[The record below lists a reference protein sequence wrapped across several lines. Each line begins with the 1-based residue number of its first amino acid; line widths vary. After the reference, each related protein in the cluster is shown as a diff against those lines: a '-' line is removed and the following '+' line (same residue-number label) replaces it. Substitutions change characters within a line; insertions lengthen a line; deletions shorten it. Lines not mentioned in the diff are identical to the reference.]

1 MSTSEIL
8 TLTIVLAAIF
18 AYINHRLIKWP
29 PTIGIT
35 VLSLGASVLLAT
47 TGKFYPSIS
56 YKALQLAA
64 SIDFRDVLMNFMLS
78 FLLFAGAIQIDAS
91 KLKKERW
98 PVLALSTLG
107 ILIST
112 TLVGSSVWYLF
123 QLFHF
128 PIPFIYCLLF
138 GALISPTDPIAVL
151 AILKEAKIPS
161 SLELKIS
168 GESLFND
175 GVAVVVFV
183 TLFDAARSGVS
194 AIDVVSVGK
203 LFFQEAIGGLLF
215 GTLLGYIGFYTLRS
229 IDDYK
234 VEVLVTM
241 AIVMGGYFV
250 AGHLH
255 VSGPLAMV
263 VAGIIT
269 GNKVKDEVFSAT
281 SRDYLGKFWE
291 LIDEILN
298 AVLFLLIGLEML
310 VIKINLTV
318 LIIGSISIIIVLL
331 ARWVSVFFPILLL
344 RFKLTFEKHAVA
356 ILTWGGLRGGLSVA
370 LALSLTPEMHR
381 DEFVLITYVIVVF
394 SILVQGLTIGGVTR
408 KLLQRNVQHGSPSL
422 KSV

>member
-1 MSTSEIL
+1 MSISGIL
-8 TLTIVLAAIF
+8 SITIVLAAVF

-29 PTIGIT
+29 PTIGIM
-35 VLSLGASVLLAT
+35 VLSLGTSVVLAVLGKYQPLLSDQMIRLAS
-47 TGKFYPSIS
+47 
-56 YKALQLAA
+56 

-78 FLLFAGAIQIDAS
+78 FLLFAGAIHIDAS
-91 KLKKERW
+91 KLKKEAW
-98 PVLALSTLG
+98 PVMVLATLG

-112 TLVGSSVWYLF
+112 SLVGGMVWVLF
-123 QLFHF
+123 QLFHL
-128 PIPFIYCLLF
+128 PVAFIYCLLF

-183 TLFDAARSGVS
+183 TLLDAASSGIS
-194 AIDVVSVGK
+194 AIDILDIGK
-203 LFFQEAIGGLLF
+203 LFMQEAIGGLAF
-215 GTLLGYIGFYTLRS
+215 GAVLGYIGYYALRS

-234 VEVLVTM
+234 VEVLVTL
-241 AIVMGGYFV
+241 AIVTGGYFA

-269 GNKVKDEVFSAT
+269 GNKVKDEVLSDV

-291 LIDEILN
+291 LVDEILN
-298 AVLFLLIGLEML
+298 AILFLLIGLEML
-310 VIKINLTV
+310 VIKINTTV
-318 LIIGSISIIIVLL
+318 FIIGCISIVLVL
-331 ARWVSVFFPILLL
+331 SARWVSVFFPVMLL
-344 RFKLTFEKHAVA
+344 RYKIKFEKHAVA

-370 LALSLTPEMHR
+370 LALTLTPAMHR
-381 DEFVLITYVIVVF
+381 DEFVLITYIIVVF
-394 SILVQGLTIGGVTR
+394 SILVQGLSIGGFTK
-408 KLLQRNVQHGSPSL
+408 KLLKEAL
-422 KSV
+422 